1 MLGDRMPDLSP
12 LLELADL
19 GLTAE
24 QYAGVLRVIQ
34 KLTETKAERERRLS
48 AERQRRF
55 RARKKAGK

>member
-1 MLGDRMPDLSP
+1 MPDLSP
-12 LLELADL
+12 LLELAEL